1 VVLQQAEH
9 PWAVEGRLH
18 CVSAV
23 VLALMLAAATEAPP
37 ERALGP
43 GEQITFRVSW
53 LGLPAGTA
61 NVTVGAESP
70 DRPGSLPIVTNGRSD
85 LVVYPIRN
93 KIVSWWDPASGR
105 SQGLEMYSDEN
116 HKRRRL
122 KIDFDR
128 STGKALVVRQAE
140 GETPRESQ
148 VDVPLG
154 AVDVSSAV
162 FFIRAARLADG
173 DTITMPIFT
182 GSKLFKGLAEVEGR
196 TKVETPLGERNAI
209 RVRLR
214 TEFSGRLNA
223 RELRIWFSDD
233 AAHVPMRME
242 ADFALGPV
250 VAEWTDYKPGRAI
263 DPSTIARGR

>member
-1 VVLQQAEH
+1 MVPQQAEH
-9 PWAVEGRLH
+9 PWQVEGRLH
-18 CVSAV
+18 SVSAV
-23 VLALMLAAATEAPP
+23 VLALLLAASTEAPP
-37 ERALGP
+37 ESALGP
-43 GEQITFRVSW
+43 GEQITYRVSW
-53 LGLPAGTA
+53 LGVPAGSA

-85 LVVYPIRN
+85 LVVYPMRN

-128 STGKALVVRQAE
+128 STGKALVFRQVE
-140 GETPRESQ
+140 GESPRESQ
-148 VDVPLG
+148 IDVPAG
-154 AVDVSSAV
+154 ALDVASAV
-162 FFIRAARLADG
+162 FFIRTARLADG
-173 DTITMPIFT
+173 DTLTMPIFT
-182 GSKLFKGLAEVEGR
+182 GAKLFKGLAEVEGR
-196 TKVETPLGERNAI
+196 GKVQTPLGERNAI

-214 TEFSGRLNA
+214 TEFSGKLTA

-233 AAHVPMRME
+233 ASHVPMRME

-250 VAEWTDYKPGRAI
+250 VVEWTDYKPGRAL
-263 DPSTIARGR
+263 DPSTLARGR

>member
-1 VVLQQAEH
+1 MSV
-9 PWAVEGRLH
+9 
-18 CVSAV
+18 V
-23 VLALMLAAATEAPP
+23 VLALLLSAATETRP
-37 ERALGP
+37 EPALGP
-43 GEQITFRVSW
+43 GEQITYRVSW

-61 NVTVGAESP
+61 NVTVGAEAP

-116 HKRRRL
+116 RKRRRL

-128 STGKALVVRQAE
+128 STGKAHVLRQVE
-140 GETPRESQ
+140 GESTRESQ
-148 VDVPLG
+148 VDVPHG
-154 AVDVSSAV
+154 AVDVASAV

-173 DTITMPIFT
+173 DTLTMPIFT
-182 GSKLFKGLAEVEGR
+182 GAKLFNGIAEVEGR
-196 TKVETPLGERNAI
+196 GKVETPLGERDAV

-214 TEFSGRLNA
+214 TEFSGKLSA

-233 AAHVPMRME
+233 SAHVPMRME
-242 ADFALGPV
+242 ADFVLGPV
-250 VAEWTDYKPGRAI
+250 VVEWTDYKPGRAL
-263 DPSTIARGR
+263 DPSTLARGR